1 MAKTLFDGR
10 PIFEVANKD
19 ELKTAVVAYEGKV
32 EAPYAV
38 QLPHGLTEV
47 EDSAFCNDDTIGVV
61 ILPNTIED
69 IGVLSFADC
78 SSLVCVHIPDS
89 VKKIGKQAFKNSYI
103 THLDIPASVVEIGDD
118 TGKAVFNSCAVL
130 SKIRV
135 DSKNRKYDS
144 RKNCNAIIETE
155 TNTLLYGCAK
165 TIIPDTVK
173 VIGYGAFFGNK
184 MLEVIVIPMSVE
196 KIEGEVFCGCTSL
209 KTVYIEKGLQEIPD
223 NTFRGCTSLSVI
235 TIPDSVKKID
245 AYAFCGCT
253 SLSVITIPDSIKEIS
268 WNAFD
273 GCSSLKEVHINN
285 HKLLDK
291 VYINPDVKIMKISDD
306 EID

>member
-19 ELKTAVVAYEGKV
+19 ELKTAVVAYKGKV
-32 EAPYAV
+32 EAPYVV
-38 QLPHGLTEV
+38 QLPDGLTEV
-47 EDSAFCNDDTIGVV
+47 EYAAFCNDDTIGVV

-69 IGVLSFADC
+69 IGELSFADC

-89 VKKIGKQAFKNSYI
+89 VEKIGKQAFENSYI

-135 DSKNRKYDS
+135 DSENRKYDS
-144 RKNCNAIIETE
+144 RENCNAIIETE
-155 TNTLLYGCAK
+155 TDTLLYGCAK

-173 VIGYGAFFGNK
+173 VIGYGAFNSNK
-184 MLEVIVIPMSVE
+184 MLEEIIIPKSVV
-196 KIEGEVFCGCTSL
+196 KIEEEVFLGCTSL
-209 KTVYIEKGLQEIPD
+209 KTVDLGESLQEIPYSTFSGCTSLSVITIPNSVKKID
-223 NTFRGCTSLSVI
+223 DYAFRGCTSLSVI
-235 TIPDSVKKID
+235 TIPDSVK
-245 AYAFCGCT
+245 
-253 SLSVITIPDSIKEIS
+253 EIS
-268 WNAFD
+268 LNAFYD
-273 GCSSLKEVHINN
+273 CSSLKEVHINN
-285 HKLLDK
+285 HTLLDK
-291 VYINPDVKIMKISDD
+291 GYINPDVKIMKISDD